1 MGRMQTSAFLRL
13 MGPDTLWRLSRYHPA
28 YRVTAPPTPVAT
40 LERAREIGLQAGLRY
55 VYVGNVPGHPGEHT
69 LCPDCGAQLARRG
82 LLRLLRCDVTPDGQC
97 PDCGQEIAGIGW
109 AWKDG

>member
-1 MGRMQTSAFLRL
+1 
-13 MGPDTLWRLSRYHPA
+13 MGPDTPWHLSRYHPA
-28 YRVTAPPTPVAT
+28 YRFTAPPTPVAT
-40 LERAREIGLQAGLRY
+40 LERARELGLQAGLRY

-109 AWKDG
+109 AWRDE